1 MKPWIALGLAIALT
15 GCRSEESGIFD
26 AEGLIEDLRSNPE
39 IQAAAVSED
48 HREIFIG
55 LKAEQADQG
64 QALAAEV
71 CAKARQYAA
80 GQVDNRT
87 IRIMD
92 VMKAVDDEEKVE
104 LNSLD
109 CALSPD
115 S

>member
-1 MKPWIALGLAIALT
+1 MRSWIALGIATALV
-15 GCRSEESGIFD
+15 GCSNEESGVFD
-26 AEGLIEDLRSNPE
+26 AEGLIEELRGNPE

-64 QALAAEV
+64 EALASSV
-71 CAKARQYAA
+71 CEQARQYGS
-80 GQVDNRT
+80 GQLDNRT

-92 VMKAVDDEEKVE
+92 VMQAVENDEKVE
-104 LNSLD
+104 LYSLD
-109 CALSPD
+109 CVLSPD

>member
-1 MKPWIALGLAIALT
+1 MRPWIALGIATALV
-15 GCRSEESGIFD
+15 GCSNEESGVFD
-26 AEGLIEDLRSNPE
+26 AEGLIEELRGNPE

-64 QALAAEV
+64 EALASSV
-71 CAKARQYAA
+71 CEQARQYGS
-80 GQVDNRT
+80 GQLDNRT

-92 VMKAVDDEEKVE
+92 VMQAVENDEKVE
-104 LNSLD
+104 LHSLD
-109 CALSPD
+109 CVLSPD